1 MPFFRS
7 TPAPPAT
14 PPTEPMTGAR
24 AAWSDSFGKLATR
37 CLQVIIILVI
47 VAGIVYASQ
56 VLSVV
61 TIPVLLALIIS
72 SAMHPVVSWLRR
84 HGFPSVFATMTVLLG
99 VLVVLGLLGYLIVV
113 AVENQ
118 WSSLQKSAVQGFQ
131 QLQDFSTTLPF
142 AVSDTQVD
150 DAVKTATDFVTSAQF
165 GSGALAGASAT
176 ANFLTGL
183 VLMIVVLFF
192 FLKDGPRIWEF
203 LLRPFTG
210 ASYTRARRVGDR
222 IVSTLGGYVRG
233 TATVAAVDAIGIGV
247 GIAIVGVPLALPLA
261 VIVFITAFIPIVGAT
276 AAGILAA
283 LVALVA
289 LGPVQ
294 ALFVIGIVVVVNQ
307 LEGNFLQPVLMGKT
321 LRLHGLV
328 ILIGLTAGTVL
339 AGITGAIISVP
350 LLAAAWGA
358 VKVWDGPDLAA
369 EPWRQKRSE
378 DVEDHERANKRA
390 KRREKAQKARVERRE
405 KAEKARAKQAAKA
418 AKAD

>member
-1 MPFFRS
+1 MPLFGNTPS
-7 TPAPPAT
+7 TPPAAVA
-14 PPTEPMTGAR
+14 PTEVSKK
-24 AAWSDSFGKLATR
+24 WSDSFGGIATR
-37 CLQVIIILVI
+37 CLQAIIVLVI
-47 VAGIVYASQ
+47 AIGIVYAAAT
-56 VLSVV
+56 LSVV
-61 TIPVLLALIIS
+61 TIPVLLALIIA

-84 HGFPSVFATMTVLLG
+84 HRVPSVLATLAVLIG
-99 VLVVLGLLGYLIVV
+99 VLIVLGLVGWLIVV
-113 AVENQ
+113 AVISQ
-118 WSSLQKSAVQGFQ
+118 WPDLQKSAVRGFG
-131 QLQDFSTTLPF
+131 QLQDFATTLPISI
-142 AVSDTQVD
+142 SDSQVD
-150 DAVKTATDFVTSAQF
+150 DIVKSVEDFLTSSQF

-203 LLRPFTG
+203 LLRPFSG
-210 ASYTRARRVGDR
+210 ERYQRARRVGNR
-222 IVSTLGGYVRG
+222 VVQTLGGYVRG

-261 VIVFITAFIPIVGAT
+261 VVVFITAFIPIVGAT

-294 ALFVIGIVVVVNQ
+294 ALIVVGIVVLVNQ
-307 LEGNFLQPVLMGKT
+307 LEGNLLQPVLMGKT
-321 LRLHGLV
+321 LKLHGLV

-358 VKVWDGPDLAA
+358 IQVWDGPDTPARA
-369 EPWRQKRSE
+369 WRQKR
-378 DVEDHERANKRA
+378 VETAE
-390 KRREKAQKARVERRE
+390 AR
-405 KAEKARAKQAAKA
+405 
-418 AKAD
+418 

>member
-1 MPFFRS
+1 MPLFRDAPRP
-7 TPAPPAT
+7 PAPTTPSKVQAT
-14 PPTEPMTGAR
+14 
-24 AAWSDSFGKLATR
+24 WSDSMGRLAMR
-37 CLQVIIILVI
+37 ALQVIIVVVLL
-47 VAGIVYASQ
+47 AGVVYAGG

-61 TIPVLLALIIS
+61 TIPVLLALIIA

-84 HGFPSVFATMTVLLG
+84 HRVPSVLATLAVLVG
-99 VLVVLGLLGYLIVV
+99 VLAVLGLVGWLIVV

-118 WSSLQKSAVQGFQ
+118 WS
-131 QLQDFSTTLPF
+131 QLQDSAVDGFGKLQDFAKTLPI
-142 AVSDTQVD
+142 SISESQID
-150 DAVKTATDFVTSAQF
+150 DAVGGVTDFVTSAQF
-165 GSGALAGASAT
+165 GSGAIAGASAT

-192 FLKDGPRIWEF
+192 FLKDGPSIWEF

-210 ASYTRARRVGDR
+210 ERYARARRVGDR
-222 IVSTLGGYVRG
+222 VVSTLGGYVRG

-247 GIAIVGVPLALPLA
+247 SIAIVGVPLALPLA
-261 VIVFITAFIPIVGAT
+261 VVVFITAFIPIVGAT

-294 ALFVIGIVVVVNQ
+294 ALIVVAIVIAVNQ
-307 LEGNFLQPVLMGKT
+307 LEGNLLQPVLMGRT
-321 LRLHGLV
+321 LKLHGLV

-358 VKVWDGPDLAA
+358 ILVWDGPDTPAR
-369 EPWRQKRSE
+369 PWRKKRDESITA
-378 DVEDHERANKRA
+378 HERP
-390 KRREKAQKARVERRE
+390 
-405 KAEKARAKQAAKA
+405 
-418 AKAD
+418 AD